1 MLLLVD
7 VTNNTAQLFR
17 NKPIKTFYF
26 LASNCDCFFFLSVC
40 FAIFLVSKTV
50 EISPRTSTAHNPSHS
65 RTRDHCQDFTAWHD
79 AAKHCTTGPSFPF
92 GWYSLVLLRCSLP
105 RRSACSC
112 GSQFLL
118 KKLLYLFLKK
128 RLALGVLMTL
138 LPALLVLLNKQ
149 SLLPPNSVKVVEKC
163 K

>member
-1 MLLLVD
+1 M
-7 VTNNTAQLFR
+7 
-17 NKPIKTFYF
+17 
-26 LASNCDCFFFLSVC
+26 
-40 FAIFLVSKTV
+40 
-50 EISPRTSTAHNPSHS
+50 
-65 RTRDHCQDFTAWHD
+65 
-79 AAKHCTTGPSFPF
+79 
-92 GWYSLVLLRCSLP
+92 P

-149 SLLPPNSVKVVEKC
+149 SLLPQNSVKVVEKC